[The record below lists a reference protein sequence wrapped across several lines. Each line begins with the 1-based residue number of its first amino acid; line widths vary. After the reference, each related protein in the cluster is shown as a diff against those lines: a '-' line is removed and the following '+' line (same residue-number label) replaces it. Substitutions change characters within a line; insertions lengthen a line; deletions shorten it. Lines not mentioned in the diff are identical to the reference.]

1 MNKKE
6 TAQISSIIT
15 QPEFAAKFDSG
26 VVSIAREIDTMDLDK
41 WETSFESIN
50 VKLLSENFWDIDLH
64 LIVTL
69 SPDLLLLPY
78 LELGDFYF

>member
-26 VVSIAREIDTMDLDK
+26 VVSIAREIDSMDLDK
-41 WETSFESIN
+41 
-50 VKLLSENFWDIDLH
+50 
-64 LIVTL
+64 
-69 SPDLLLLPY
+69 
-78 LELGDFYF
+78 